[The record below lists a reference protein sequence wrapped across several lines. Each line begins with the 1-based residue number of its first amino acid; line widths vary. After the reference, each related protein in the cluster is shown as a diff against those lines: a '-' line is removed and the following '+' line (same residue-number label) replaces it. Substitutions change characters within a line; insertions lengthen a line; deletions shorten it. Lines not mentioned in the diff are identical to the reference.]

1 MKQILPSCPQVNKNL
16 EGEQEFGMFGLT
28 ALSSGLP
35 ILVQRISVGGPGQL
49 RMSGTRLGLYGLKRL
64 IYCRNITMRSTVG
77 RNSVEIL
84 LKRC

>member
-35 ILVQRISVGGPGQL
+35 ILVQRISVSQL

-64 IYCRNITMRSTVG
+64 IYRRNITMRSTVG
-77 RNSVEIL
+77 RISVEIL